1 MNEKVV
7 FGIGYSIT
15 IKLLANQNEYNPISL
30 LAKSIIITKLHAAFQ
45 AANNGYLIS
54 LMLIINSC
62 PMCRIHLKKIK
73 ISQLITLYGIVMT

>member
-54 LMLIINSC
+54 LMLIINGTERSPIFASLEGVC
-62 PMCRIHLKKIK
+62 
-73 ISQLITLYGIVMT
+73 

>member
-15 IKLLANQNEYNPISL
+15 IKLLANQNEYNQISL
-30 LAKSIIITKLHAAFQ
+30 LAKSMIITKLHVAFQ

-54 LMLIINSC
+54 LMLMINGC
-62 PMCRIHLKKIK
+62 KMYWIH
-73 ISQLITLYGIVMT
+73 